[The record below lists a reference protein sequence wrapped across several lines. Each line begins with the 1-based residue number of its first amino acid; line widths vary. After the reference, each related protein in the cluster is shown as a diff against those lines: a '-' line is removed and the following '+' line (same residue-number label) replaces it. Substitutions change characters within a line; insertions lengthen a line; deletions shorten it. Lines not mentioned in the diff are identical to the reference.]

1 MNRHFEDAR
10 YYLGRT
16 VESAAKGAYYELRP
30 VVGRAKEAVG
40 EEPEPEPEGFD
51 AVKADVETMRDRA
64 AHEVS
69 ATVDSAR
76 ERIAAYRA

>member
-16 VESAAKGAYYELRP
+16 VESPAKGAYYELRP
-30 VVGRAKEAVG
+30 FVGRAKEAVG
-40 EEPEPEPEGFD
+40 EEPEPEGFD

-64 AHEVS
+64 ADEVS
-69 ATVDSAR
+69 SKVDSAR